1 VFNIQI
7 VNASVADIQGGAA
20 FDDGGLIST
29 SYLIAGV
36 VVILR
41 GGWLARSLP
50 IAARH
55 TPPAEGVPSL
65 ANTLVKLCTARS
77 TMQKWGVLRIG
88 AAATLSKPRGLL
100 GASPWPPVSIGG
112 HSCAPSGTNCD
123 LLSGSQEP
131 DGD

>member
-65 ANTLVKLCTARS
+65 ANTLVNTNP
-77 TMQKWGVLRIG
+77 LR
-88 AAATLSKPRGLL
+88 
-100 GASPWPPVSIGG
+100 
-112 HSCAPSGTNCD
+112 C
-123 LLSGSQEP
+123 
-131 DGD
+131 